1 MCDRQS
7 VGLRGM
13 LKDSRWWYAS
23 VCRAES
29 GKKMKTHS
37 CVSDR
42 RELSAGSRE
51 DVVGLTSLGSRM
63 VWLDGHLSLLSESS
77 GQGRL
82 FRYYSLPRSRFPTVP
97 THQTKKACSNYNDN
111 VQRGRVRTTG
121 NDRESIL

>member
-63 VWLDGHLSLLSESS
+63 VWLDGHLSLLRPRKVN
-77 GQGRL
+77 QVL
-82 FRYYSLPRSRFPTVP
+82 FTSKIPIPNSANTSN
-97 THQTKKACSNYNDN
+97 KKGL
-111 VQRGRVRTTG
+111 QQ
-121 NDRESIL
+121 LQ

>member
-51 DVVGLTSLGSRM
+51 DVVR
-63 VWLDGHLSLLSESS
+63 W
-77 GQGRL
+77 
-82 FRYYSLPRSRFPTVP
+82 
-97 THQTKKACSNYNDN
+97 
-111 VQRGRVRTTG
+111 
-121 NDRESIL
+121 

>member
-63 VWLDGHLSLLSESS
+63 VWLDGHLSLLRPRKVI
-77 GQGRL
+77 QVL
-82 FRYYSLPRSRFPTVP
+82 FTSKIRFPTVP
-97 THQTKKACSNYNDN
+97 THQTKKGL
-111 VQRGRVRTTG
+111 QQ
-121 NDRESIL
+121 LQ

>member
-63 VWLDGHLSLLSESS
+63 VWLDGHLSLLRPRKVI
-77 GQGRL
+77 QVL
-82 FRYYSLPRSRFPTVP
+82 FTSKIPIPNSANTSN
-97 THQTKKACSNYNDN
+97 KKDL
-111 VQRGRVRTTG
+111 QQ
-121 NDRESIL
+121 LQ

>member
-7 VGLRGM
+7 VGLRSM

-51 DVVGLTSLGSRM
+51 DVVGLTSLGSTCRI
-63 VWLDGHLSLLSESS
+63 VWLDGHLSLLRPRKVI
-77 GQGRL
+77 QVL
-82 FRYYSLPRSRFPTVP
+82 FTSKIPIPNSANTSN
-97 THQTKKACSNYNDN
+97 KKGL
-111 VQRGRVRTTG
+111 QQ
-121 NDRESIL
+121 LQ

>member
-7 VGLRGM
+7 VGLRSM

-63 VWLDGHLSLLSESS
+63 VWLDGHLSLLRPRKVI
-77 GQGRL
+77 QV
-82 FRYYSLPRSRFPTVP
+82 RYYSLPRSRFPTVP

-111 VQRGRVRTTG
+111 LQRGKSMNYR
-121 NDRESIL
+121 